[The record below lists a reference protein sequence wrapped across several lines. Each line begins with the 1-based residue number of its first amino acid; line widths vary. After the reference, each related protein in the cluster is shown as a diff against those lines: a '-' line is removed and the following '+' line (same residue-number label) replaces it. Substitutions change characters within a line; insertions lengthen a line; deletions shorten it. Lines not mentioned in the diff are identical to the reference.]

1 MNTLEHRRIYQSL
14 ILLYKSLYCHDPGYI
29 RNFFNFKESN
39 YHLRGSGVNLSL
51 PKFNPK
57 RMNNSY
63 TYKVAKIWNSLKI
76 DLRQESLKTFVR
88 KIGDIKF

>member
-1 MNTLEHRRIYQSL
+1 MYLRVYLFTRRQR
-14 ILLYKSLYCHDPGYI
+14 YKVQG
-29 RNFFNFKESN
+29 NFK
-39 YHLRGSGVNLSL
+39 L
-51 PKFNPK
+51 
-57 RMNNSY
+57 MNNSY